1 MARDRIKANTGR
13 CEGIKPYGSKEGEEY
28 VLEKIKELY
37 LDGKNSKQI
46 AQQINAEKI
55 LSRYGKEW
63 IAQSITK
70 ILVREGF
77 IKQKRQARKIRLPFP
92 QDLPSRTYIETDR
105 GRCVGSGNDG
115 RRRAAQNSS

>member
-55 LSRYGKEW
+55 LSRYGKDSTIYNEDFGARR
-63 IAQSITK
+63 IYKTK
-70 ILVREGF
+70 
-77 IKQKRQARKIRLPFP
+77 KA
-92 QDLPSRTYIETDR
+92 S
-105 GRCVGSGNDG
+105 
-115 RRRAAQNSS
+115 